1 MSADKLPA
9 LNLNDITLPTNT
21 TSPPPSAPTRR
32 KKEIP
37 GTIIEYLI
45 EKNRANNIGKTNKNL
60 KD

>member
-9 LNLNDITLPTNT
+9 LNLNDITLPPNT
-21 TSPPPSAPTRR
+21 TSPPSAPTRR

-45 EKNRANNIGKTNKNL
+45 EKNRTNNIGKTNKNL

>member
-1 MSADKLPA
+1 MPDEKPPA
-9 LNLNDITLPTNT
+9 LNLGTLAAPVNNT
-21 TSPPPSAPTRR
+21 SPPSAPTRR

-45 EKNRANNIGKTNKNL
+45 EKNHTNDISKANKNL